1 MILKTFNLRSVADRM
16 QKSGTDP
23 GATTTCP
30 RSVVG
35 RMQKS
40 GTDPGTATTCPTR
53 SVAGRDQLIMH
64 TYAQHRRVRDYMHTQ
79 RTTHTHTRPRTRAAR
94 LQDATPLG
102 VAFIARP
109 HTCVY
114 ARI

>member
-1 MILKTFNLRSVADRM
+1 MILKTFNLQSVADRM

-30 RSVVG
+30 
-35 RMQKS
+35 Q
-40 GTDPGTATTCPTR
+40 
-53 SVAGRDQLIMH
+53 SVAGRDQLITH

-79 RTTHTHTRPRTRAAR
+79 RTTHTRARPRTRAAR

>member
-1 MILKTFNLRSVADRM
+1 MILKTFNLRSVADRR

-23 GATTTCP
+23 GA
-30 RSVVG
+30 
-35 RMQKS
+35 
-40 GTDPGTATTCPTR
+40 ATTCPPR
-53 SVAGRDQLIMH
+53 SVAGRDQLITH

-79 RTTHTHTRPRTRAAR
+79 RTRTRDYAHAPR
-94 LQDATPLG
+94 ASRTQPPLG

>member
-16 QKSGTDP
+16 QKSGTDS

-30 RSVVG
+30 RSVAG

-40 GTDPGTATTCPTR
+40 GTDPGATTTCPQ
-53 SVAGRDQLIMH
+53 SVAGRDQLITH
-64 TYAQHRRVRDYMHTQ
+64 TYAQHRRVRAYMHTQ

-94 LQDATPLG
+94 LQDATPFG
-102 VAFIARP
+102 VAFITRP
-109 HTCVY
+109 Y
-114 ARI
+114 AHAYAYT